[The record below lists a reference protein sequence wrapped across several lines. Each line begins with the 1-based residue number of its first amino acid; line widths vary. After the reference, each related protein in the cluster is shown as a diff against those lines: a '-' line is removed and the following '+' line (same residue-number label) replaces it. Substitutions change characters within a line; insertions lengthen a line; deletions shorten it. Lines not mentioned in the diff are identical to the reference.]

1 MANTFE
7 LIASSTVGAGGAAN
21 IEFTA
26 IASTWTDLC
35 LVVSLRT
42 TTTKT
47 DGWDDT
53 QLKINGSSASI
64 TGRQLYGTGT
74 TASSNTS
81 TAGGVFADHASMT
94 ANSFASA
101 SLYFPNYAGSS
112 YKSFSVDSATE
123 QNANSALRSFYAGL
137 WSSTSPIT
145 SIGLD
150 AISSTF
156 VQYSSAYLYGIK
168 NS

>member
-7 LIASSTVGAGGAAN
+7 LIASSTVGSGGASS
-21 IEFTA
+21 IDFTS
-26 IASTWTDLC
+26 IPSTYTDLY
-35 LVVSLRT
+35 LVFSLRT

-64 TGRQLYGTGT
+64 TGKQLYGTGAAT
-74 TASSNTS
+74 GSNS
-81 TAGGVFADHASMT
+81 PTAGGVFADHASMT
-94 ANSFASA
+94 SNSFSSA
-101 SLYFPNYAGSS
+101 SLYFPNYAGSA
-112 YKSFSVDSATE
+112 YKSFTVDSVTE
-123 QNANSALRSFYAGL
+123 QNATSALADFYAGL
-137 WSSTSPIT
+137 WSSTSAIT

-156 VQYSSAYLYGIK
+156 VQYSTAYLYGVK
-168 NS
+168 NA